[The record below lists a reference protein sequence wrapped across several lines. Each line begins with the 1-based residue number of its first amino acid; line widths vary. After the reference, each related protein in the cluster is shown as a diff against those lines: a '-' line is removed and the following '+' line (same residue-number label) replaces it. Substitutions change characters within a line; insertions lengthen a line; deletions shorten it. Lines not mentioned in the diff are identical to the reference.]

1 MICARYIFTILACI
15 GNMVNLFGRDSLRIG
30 ILAMQE
36 ESLNQTTSTSII
48 WSDSNIAQV
57 LGAFNY
63 GMILT
68 MVCGGP
74 VADIIGGKYLLVL
87 VTIISSICTLLIPIL
102 ADTSLPGLITCQV
115 VYGLSG
121 GFVVPALSS
130 MIARWEPRYQR
141 GRLATIIYTGSQFSA
156 VFTALFTGY
165 VTFNYN
171 WRLVFYILGVIPIL
185 WVIPWVCL
193 VSEIPGECRIISDEE
208 KDLLMRE
215 TNTSDVRPRM
225 RDIPLCSILSSGPV
239 WGIILANIGCSWAT
253 THTALLLPQFLHQV
267 LHLPIHHNS
276 ILSSLPYI
284 GCCLAGI
291 LASYLFTFLT
301 NNMGLGHTWARK
313 ICSSICLWGFASIT
327 MVVPFISKD
336 TVLVTITTTGAYS
349 LMGFN
354 LAGAWSNPLDIA
366 PNYVGTIMGIS
377 GLFCYLTG
385 AIVPNTLSI
394 ASAYLTDTQDVW
406 TFLFLLVA
414 MVTII
419 SNMLFML
426 LGTAELQEW
435 NCVGSYDSRERLHS
449 CGQKQGEGRVLLSNN
464 I

>member
-1 MICARYIFTILACI
+1 MRRSVTMMICARYVFTILACV
-15 GNMVNLFGRDSLRIG
+15 GNMINLLGRDSLRIA
-30 ILAMQE
+30 ILAMRE
-36 ESLNQTTSTSII
+36 ESSSPTI

-74 VADIIGGKYLLVL
+74 VADIIGGKYLLLL

-102 ADTSLPGLITCQV
+102 ADLSLPGLITCQV

-130 MIARWEPRYQR
+130 MIARWEPRCQR

-156 VFTALFTGY
+156 VFSALFTGF
-165 VTFNYN
+165 VTFHYN
-171 WRLVFYILGVIPIL
+171 WRLVFYILGVIPLL
-185 WVIPWVCL
+185 WVMPWVCL
-193 VSEIPGECRIISDEE
+193 VSDSPGECRIISGEE

-215 TNTSDVRPRM
+215 TNTSGVRPRV

-253 THTALLLPQFLHQV
+253 AHTALLLPQFLHQV

-291 LASYLFTFLT
+291 LASYLYTFLT
-301 NNMGLGHTWARK
+301 NNMGLPHTRARK
-313 ICSSICLWGFASIT
+313 ICSSICLWGFASLT
-327 MVVPFISKD
+327 MMVPLISKD
-336 TVLVTITTTGAYS
+336 TLLVTITTTGAYS
-349 LMGFN
+349 LMGRK
-354 LAGAWSNPLDIA
+354 
-366 PNYVGTIMGIS
+366 
-377 GLFCYLTG
+377 
-385 AIVPNTLSI
+385 IVK
-394 ASAYLTDTQDVW
+394 
-406 TFLFLLVA
+406 LL
-414 MVTII
+414 
-419 SNMLFML
+419 
-426 LGTAELQEW
+426 W
-435 NCVGSYDSRERLHS
+435 
-449 CGQKQGEGRVLLSNN
+449 
-464 I
+464 